1 MYSMHGINKKK
12 IVDIS
17 DIDWIGLIKRIRDRR
32 PKKNEPG
39 QYYWDK
45 RAASFVDH
53 AGKTAYPEAFLRI
66 MEPQSDWTV
75 LDMGC
80 GGGTLSLPLADRVK
94 QVTAVD
100 YSDRM
105 LEMLG
110 DEIQRRG
117 IKNIN
122 TLKAS
127 WDDDWAKI
135 NIDLHDVAIASR
147 SLSVD
152 DLYGAIEK
160 LNNAAK
166 KRVYISTIVGDGPYD
181 RRIYNAT
188 GRELIPSVDYIYIY
202 NLLYQMGIQASIS
215 FIPEES
221 ARTFDDLNDARNYFK
236 WMLNEMTDREAHAL
250 DKYIKDNTVM
260 KDGKRVFEYKKAF
273 KWAVIW
279 WDREMRE

>member
-1 MYSMHGINKKK
+1 MHGTRK
-12 IVDIS
+12 IEITDIS
-17 DIDWIGLIKRIRDRR
+17 DIDWNGLIKRIRDRR
-32 PKKNEPG
+32 PKRHEPG
-39 QYYWDK
+39 QHYWDK

-53 AGKTAYPEAFLRI
+53 AGKTAYPDAFLSI
-66 MEPQSDWTV
+66 MEPHADWTV

-80 GGGTLSLPLADRVK
+80 GGGTLAIPMADRVK
-94 QVTAVD
+94 QVTAID

-105 LEMLG
+105 LEMLD
-110 DEIQRRG
+110 DEIKRRG

-127 WDDDWAKI
+127 WDDDWGKM
-135 NIDLHDVAIASR
+135 NIGLHDVAIASR

-152 DLYGAIEK
+152 DVHGAIMK
-160 LNNAAK
+160 LNSAAR

-181 RRIYNAT
+181 RRIYNAI

-202 NLLYQMGIQASIS
+202 NLLYQMGIQAGIS

-221 ARTFDDLNDARNYFK
+221 SRIFDDSVEAGNYFR
-236 WMLNEMTDREAHAL
+236 WMLNEVSGREAHAL
-250 DKYIKDNTVM
+250 DIYIKDNMVM
-260 KDGKRVFEYKKAF
+260 KDGKLVFEYKKAF

-279 WDREMRE
+279 WEKEGKG

>member
-1 MYSMHGINKKK
+1 MHGIRKKE
-12 IVDIS
+12 ITDIS
-17 DIDWIGLIKRIRDRR
+17 EIDWNALIKNIRDRR
-32 PKKNEPG
+32 PKRNEPG
-39 QYYWDK
+39 QHYWDK

-53 AGKTAYPEAFLRI
+53 AGKTAYPDAFLRI
-66 MEPQSDWTV
+66 MEPQADWTV
-75 LDMGC
+75 LDIGC
-80 GGGTLSLPLADRVK
+80 GGGTLALPLAESVK
-94 QVTAVD
+94 EITAVD

-110 DEIQRRG
+110 DEIKRRG

-127 WDDDWAKI
+127 WDDDWSKVDI
-135 NIDLHDVAIASR
+135 GIYDVAIASR

-152 DLYGAIEK
+152 DLYGAVEK
-160 LNNAAK
+160 LNNAARR
-166 KRVYISTIVGDGPYD
+166 RVYVSTIVGDGPYD
-181 RRIYNAT
+181 RRVFNVV
-188 GRELIPSVDYIYIY
+188 GRELIQSVDYIYIY

-221 ARTFDDLNDARNYFK
+221 ARTFDDPDEARNYFR

-250 DKYIKDNTVM
+250 DTYIRNNM
-260 KDGKRVFEYKKAF
+260 IIKDGKRIFEYKKAF

-279 WDREMRE
+279 WDRETMP

>member
-1 MYSMHGINKKK
+1 MHGTEKKE
-12 IVDIS
+12 IIDIA
-17 DIDWIGLIKRIRDRR
+17 DIDWLGLIKEIRDRR
-32 PKKNEPG
+32 PKRNEPG

-66 MEPQSDWTV
+66 MEPQEDWTV
-75 LDMGC
+75 LDIGC
-80 GGGTLSLPLADRVK
+80 GGGTLALPLAERVK
-94 QVTAVD
+94 EITAVD
-100 YSDRM
+100 YSDKM

-110 DEIQRRG
+110 DEIKRRAV
-117 IKNIN
+117 KNIK
-122 TLKAS
+122 TLRAS
-127 WDDDWAKI
+127 WDDDWSARGI
-135 NIDLHDVAIASR
+135 EPHDIAIASR

-152 DLYGAIEK
+152 DLHGAILK
-160 LNNAAK
+160 LISAAR

-181 RRIYNAT
+181 RRIFNAI

-202 NLLYQMGIQASIS
+202 NLLYQMGIPAGIS
-215 FIPEES
+215 FIPEQS
-221 ARTFDDLNDARNYFK
+221 ARTFDDPVEVRDYFK

-250 DKYIKDNTVM
+250 DIYIKDNMVM

-279 WDREMRE
+279 WEKEGNG